1 MTPPKSLDDHP
12 KSLDEYENLEL
23 DIITK
28 EKIVIGMIKE
38 NPYVT
43 FEDVA
48 DKLNISITSARR
60 IFRTLRKKGI
70 IESRIN
76 QYDKWRLKE
85 YK

>member
-1 MTPPKSLDDHP
+1 
-12 KSLDEYENLEL
+12 
-23 DIITK
+23 
-28 EKIVIGMIKE
+28 MIKD
-38 NPYVT
+38 NLYVT

-48 DKLNISITSARR
+48 DKLNISIATVRR
-60 IFRTLRKKGI
+60 IFSRLRKKGI